1 MPDWKTQYN
10 RLRIRAAISSNARNR
25 KRYASAARDIAK
37 GENPKVRI
45 HSKNHESDERTRRQL
60 QEALLLNR
68 RRRRGRRGK
77 IPGGMAEGK
86 TVADIARKHGMS
98 VTKIES
104 AIRRGVRIEKE
115 HTNDP
120 SVAREIA
127 KDHIYENPRYYE
139 VLARKEGIHPGRK
152 KKQETG
158 ISRDKED
165 KEDSKEDKENGKVNE
180 DAPANNVGGGK
191 IAGTSP
197 GEQPPIKSHIRKVKG
212 LFNKRLHRR

>member
-10 RLRIRAAISSNARNR
+10 RLRVRAATSSNPRSK
-25 KRYASAARDIAK
+25 KRYDSAARDIAK
-37 GENPKVRI
+37 GESPKVRI
-45 HSKNHESDERTRRQL
+45 HSKNHESDERTRRQM
-60 QEALLLNR
+60 QEALLHNR

-104 AIRRGVRIEKE
+104 AIRRGVRLEKE
-115 HTNDP
+115 HTTDP
-120 SVAREIA
+120 SIAREIA

-139 VLARKEGIHPGRK
+139 VLARKEGIRPGRK
-152 KKQETG
+152 KKTETN
-158 ISRDKED
+158 ISKDKEEKKDDKED
-165 KEDSKEDKENGKVNE
+165 KVNE
-180 DAPANNVGGGK
+180 EAPTNNVGNGK

-197 GEQPPIKSHIRKVKG
+197 GEQPPIKSHIQKIKG